1 MSKERRCIS
10 VDSEL
15 RSEVDKKLKALGN
28 KDQRGHKYLLASNH
42 LSSGTTLF

>member
-15 RSEVDKKLKALGN
+15 RSEVDKKLKALGIKTKEDIN
-28 KDQRGHKYLLASNH
+28 IFLHQII
-42 LSSGTTLF
+42 